1 MYFVKT
7 AKEMSDVF
15 QQLPKFWFKPQ
26 KVSNS
31 IKWNAIKIEQN
42 ESLLVLHCIINQI
55 TILFSPSL
63 FIIIIIVSIKHVF
76 IYHLFNAACKLYNY
90 KTKAKYNYK

>member
-7 AKEMSDVF
+7 AKEISDEL

-31 IKWNAIKIEQN
+31 IKWYAIKIEQN

-63 FIIIIIVSIKHVF
+63 FIIIIIVSIQHVF
-76 IYHLFNAACKLYNY
+76 IYYLFNAACKLYN
-90 KTKAKYNYK
+90 KRKAKYYYK